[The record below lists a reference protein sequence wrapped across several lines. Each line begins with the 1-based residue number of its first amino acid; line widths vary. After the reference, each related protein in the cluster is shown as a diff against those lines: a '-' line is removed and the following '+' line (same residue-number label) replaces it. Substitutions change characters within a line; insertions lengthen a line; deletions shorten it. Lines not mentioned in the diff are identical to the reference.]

1 MGSIRALLV
10 DDHAMYVE
18 ALAELMESA
27 ELVVVGTAR
36 TGREALRLADL
47 HHPDLA
53 VVDSVLDDEDGI
65 ELVARLRSRHPGL
78 RLMVAAEPD
87 GVDVASAVRALRA
100 GARAFLPKAVPVSEL
115 VRMAQGVMAG
125 ETHIPPLMLTGI
137 LATLTQGAVPSE
149 DVQDHLA
156 TLSSREFE
164 VLELM
169 AAGRDT
175 AGIAEHLFLSP
186 HTIRT
191 HVKHIL
197 AKLEVHS
204 SLEAVTLL
212 LRAERRVSARLQN
225 EGS

>member
-1 MGSIRALLV
+1 MSSIRALLV

-18 ALAELMESA
+18 ALAELLEST
-27 ELVVVGTAR
+27 EMIVVGTAS
-36 TGREALRLADL
+36 TGVDALGLADL
-47 HHPDLA
+47 HHPNLA
-53 VVDSVLDDEDGI
+53 LVASVLNEEDGI
-65 ELVARLRSRHPGL
+65 ELVARLRARHPSL
-78 RLMVAAEPD
+78 RVMVAAEPD
-87 GVDVASAVRALRA
+87 GVDAASAVRAVRA

-125 ETHIPPLMLTGI
+125 ETHIPPLILTGI
-137 LATLTQGAVPSE
+137 LAALTQGAMPSE
-149 DVQDHLA
+149 DVQDRLA
-156 TLSSREFE
+156 ALSPREFE

-169 AAGRDT
+169 AAGRDP

-186 HTIRT
+186 HTVRT

-212 LRAERRVSARLQN
+212 LRAERRASVRLQKQ
-225 EGS
+225 GS